1 MVCRVLGF
9 GQGARGPTEVQR
21 GRNRLLSLRGHSVA
35 LLIASL
41 LVAGSAAA
49 QGGPPTFQISF
60 SNPGARSMGLGG
72 AFVALADDAT
82 AAFANPAGLVQL
94 IRPEVSVEGRYWSYS
109 TPFTEGGR
117 VTGQPT
123 GIGLDS
129 TAGLR
134 TARSEEEFAGLSF
147 LSVVYPRGRW
157 SLALYRHQLARFQ
170 FRSETQGLFF
180 ELQPGTVDRARDI
193 RATLDIDI
201 LSYGFAGAFRVS
213 DALSVGLGITYF
225 DGSLTWT
232 GSQFFID
239 EFPDTFYEPNSYLP
253 GRMWGQAVLIVDDTD
268 WDMNLGFLWT
278 LSERWRVG
286 GVYRR
291 GPEFTYDA
299 EERAGPAH
307 EAPEGSLGNTAY
319 DVPIGFPDVY
329 GLGLAYRSAGGSL
342 TVGFEWDRVE
352 YSAIIDTI
360 ASDVVETEAVVL
372 EDGDEYHLGVEI
384 VVLESTPLIAVR
396 GGVWFDP
403 DHRIRSENPDPL
415 DRALLTQGDD
425 TVHYALGF
433 GVAFRSFQLDVG
445 VDLSDLVDT
454 ASLSLIYSF

>member
-1 MVCRVLGF
+1 
-9 GQGARGPTEVQR
+9 
-21 GRNRLLSLRGHSVA
+21 LSLRGHYVA
-35 LLIASL
+35 VLAAPL
-41 LVAGSAAA
+41 LVAGTAAA

-109 TPFTEGGR
+109 TPYTEGGR
-117 VTGQPT
+117 LIGQPT

-134 TARSEEEFAGLSF
+134 TAESEEDFSGLSF
-147 LSVVYPRGRW
+147 VSFVYPERNW
-157 SLALYRHQLARFQ
+157 SLALYRHQLAKFR
-170 FRSETQGLFF
+170 FRSETQGLFI
-180 ELQPGTVDRARDI
+180 ELQPGTVDRVRDI
-193 RATLDIDI
+193 RASLDIDI
-201 LSYGFAGAFRVS
+201 LSYGLAGALRVS

-225 DGSLTWT
+225 DGSLAWT

-253 GRMWGQAVLIVDDTD
+253 ERMWGQATLIVDDTD
-268 WDMNLGFLWT
+268 WAMNLGFLWT
-278 LSERWRVG
+278 PSETWRVG

-307 EAPEGSLGNTAY
+307 DEAPEGALGAAAY
-319 DVPIGFPDVY
+319 GVPIGFPDVY
-329 GLGLAYRSAGGSL
+329 GLGVAYRSARGSL

-352 YSAIIDTI
+352 YSTLIDSI
-360 ASDVVETEAVVL
+360 ESDVVETEGVVL

-384 VVLESTPLIAVR
+384 VVLDSTPLIAVR
-396 GGVWFDP
+396 GGVWYDP
-403 DHRIRSENPDPL
+403 DHRVRSEDPDPL

-425 TVHYALGF
+425 TLHYALGF
-433 GVAFRSFQLDVG
+433 GLAFRSFQLDVG